1 MYYSGRGFNAC
12 NRFSKEPVSKHLVGT
27 VDQPTI
33 KPVQRLKG
41 KRRKIVCNYNNK
53 LRDTKSTH
61 TKDVKND
68 KTSVEG
74 LSKNCFR
81 M

>member
-1 MYYSGRGFNAC
+1 MYYSGRGFIART
-12 NRFSKEPVSKHLVGT
+12 RFSKESASKHLVGA

-33 KPVQRLKG
+33 KPVSRSKG
-41 KRRKIVCNYNNK
+41 KRRKIVCDYNNK

-61 TKDVKND
+61 TKEVKND
-68 KTSVEG
+68 RNNVEG
-74 LSKNCFR
+74 LSKNDFR